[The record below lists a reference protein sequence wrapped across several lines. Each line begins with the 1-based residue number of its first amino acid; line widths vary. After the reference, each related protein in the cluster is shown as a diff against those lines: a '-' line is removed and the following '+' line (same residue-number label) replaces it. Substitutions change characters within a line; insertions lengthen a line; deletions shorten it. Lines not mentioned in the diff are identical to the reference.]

1 MNTFFKI
8 ITYIFQPLLIPT
20 YGIILLM
27 QLSLFQLFPTSY
39 RLFAIAGTVLFTC
52 ILPSLPILF
61 MMKNQQISDIFISKR
76 EERTMPYLF
85 SLLAYIF
92 WVLFLWRT
100 LQFPMEFV
108 LLAIGSIVSVVLMVF
123 INLKWKISAHT
134 AGMGG
139 LIGGIFG
146 VAFVA
151 AINPVWIITA
161 AIIIAGLVAISR
173 ILLKAHTLSQVI
185 GGFFLGFACVF
196 IPVIVYNFLF
206 K

>member
-27 QLSLFQLFPTSY
+27 QLSLSQLFPTSY

-61 MMKNQQISDIFISKR
+61 MMKNRQISDIFISKR

>member
-1 MNTFFKI
+1 MRTFLKI
-8 ITYIFQPLLIPT
+8 ISYIFQPLLMPF
-20 YGIILLM
+20 YGMILLM
-27 QLSLFQLFPTSY
+27 QTNLFSIFSPAY
-39 RLFAIAGTVLFTC
+39 KIIAVAGTLLFTGL
-52 ILPSLPILF
+52 LPALPIF
-61 MMKNQQISDIFISKR
+61 MMMRRGQIKDLFISKR

-85 SLLAYIF
+85 SMLSYVF
-92 WVLFLWRT
+92 WLFFLWRT
-100 LQFPMEFV
+100 LQFPPEFSLVAAGSV
-108 LLAIGSIVSVVLMVF
+108 LSVFLMVF